1 MFLLPNTPV
10 GLQNKVQFD
19 IRLYF
24 CRRGMENIPNMTKS
38 TFEIKTDAKS
48 SSRYATKAKDELTKN
63 HRGTDKENTAGIM
76 PETPGSELCPVR
88 SFEKYINKLHPSCD
102 RLWQ

>member
-48 SSRYATKAKDELTKN
+48 SLRYATKAKDELTKN
-63 HRGTDKENTAGIM
+63 HRGTYKENTAGIM